1 MATDDELF
9 LRETVEK
16 MRQELGDNLW
26 DYQSACERWG
36 KVYETPLKAV
46 MWLPL
51 ELKEVWREPYL
62 KRGLTPP
69 EPDGALTVERRGRAI
84 WDIDIFSPLPVNDK
98 DDEDDEDGWLDFC
111 EDEDDD
117 DYF

>member
-1 MATDDELF
+1 MTTNDDLF
-9 LRETVEK
+9 LQETIEE
-16 MRQELGDNLW
+16 MRRELGDNLW

-36 KVYETPLKAV
+36 KVYETPLKAF

-51 ELKEVWREPYL
+51 ELKKVWREPFL

-69 EPDGALTVERRGRAI
+69 EPDGALVVERRGRAI

-98 DDEDDEDGWLDFC
+98 EDEGEWLDFC